1 MMLAWP
7 SMAWIALRSAPLAR
21 ARVAA
26 PCLRS
31 WSRIGSSPS
40 RRTSMA
46 KPARQVPGLVGT
58 AARLGEDVPV
68 GPRGQLLPVGVGGED
83 LQGPGIEG
91 QDSVAGD
98 ALG

>member
-26 PCLRS
+26 PCLEVVEPDRGQS
-31 WSRIGSSPS
+31 LPADEHGE
-40 RRTSMA
+40 
-46 KPARQVPGLVGT
+46 PARQVPGRVGT
-58 AARLGEDVPV
+58 AARPGEDVPV
-68 GPRGQLLPVGVGGED
+68 APRGQLLPAAVRGED